1 MKPSNKNKPNLKQN
15 NLTEGKKK
23 VNKTS
28 SKKGFSLVELIC
40 VIAIIVILGS
50 VVAFNYIKI
59 VRELPW
65 EQLV

>member
-1 MKPSNKNKPNLKQN
+1 MKKINKN
-15 NLTEGKKK
+15 
-23 VNKTS
+23 S

-40 VIAIIVILGS
+40 VIAIIVIIGS

-65 EQLV
+65 EQLVGENPFSISTSVKK